1 MDNDQ
6 LWQAVLGEI
15 EVNVSRANFTT
26 WFKNTFI
33 GSYENNSIIICVPN
47 IFTKAW
53 LEKKYFQ
60 EILTALRNITKE
72 KDINI
77 VYKIETRKAGF
88 VKEQNK
94 EQSTDDDGVVTKR
107 VNTPITFKNSNVNKF
122 GLNNKYVFSNF
133 IVGKNNELAHAACQA
148 VAANPGQTYNPL
160 VLHGGVGLGKTHLL
174 QAVGNELAKTTDR
187 ILYVTSEKFCNDYVN
202 EIQSGRAKFLKEKY
216 RNIDL
221 LLIDDI
227 QFLGGKDGT
236 QEEFFHTFNELHQN
250 NKQIVA
256 TCDRPLKA
264 IPALEKRLLS
274 RLEWGM
280 VANITLPDFETRMA
294 ILQNKCQE
302 KNYLLNEKILNYI
315 ATNAETNVR
324 ELEGVLTKLI
334 TYFEFN
340 NLAPSLD
347 ETKRIL
353 IDNFSSFQESS
364 LSSKSIIDAVSKFY
378 SVTNK
383 DLVSKSRKKEL
394 VKPRQV
400 VMYLLR
406 AEIEM
411 SFPNIGQE
419 LGGRDHSTAM
429 HACKKI
435 LKEIKEKERM
445 AQEINS
451 IKQLI
456 KNYGG

>member
-1 MDNDQ
+1 M
-6 LWQAVLGEI
+6 
-15 EVNVSRANFTT
+15 
-26 WFKNTFI
+26 
-33 GSYENNSIIICVPN
+33 
-47 IFTKAW
+47 
-53 LEKKYFQ
+53 
-60 EILTALRNITKE
+60 
-72 KDINI
+72 
-77 VYKIETRKAGF
+77 
-88 VKEQNK
+88 
-94 EQSTDDDGVVTKR
+94 
-107 VNTPITFKNSNVNKF
+107 
-122 GLNNKYVFSNF
+122 
-133 IVGKNNELAHAACQA
+133 
-148 VAANPGQTYNPL
+148 
-160 VLHGGVGLGKTHLL
+160 
-174 QAVGNELAKTTDR
+174 
-187 ILYVTSEKFCNDYVN
+187 
-202 EIQSGRAKFLKEKY
+202 
-216 RNIDL
+216 
-221 LLIDDI
+221 
-227 QFLGGKDGT
+227 
-236 QEEFFHTFNELHQN
+236 
-250 NKQIVA
+250 
-256 TCDRPLKA
+256 
-264 IPALEKRLLS
+264 
-274 RLEWGM
+274 
-280 VANITLPDFETRMA
+280 
-294 ILQNKCQE
+294 
-302 KNYLLNEKILNYI
+302 
-315 ATNAETNVR
+315 R